1 MGPWHCAP
9 MVAWGTLQRS
19 SAWKMYCRVEKI
31 PPAEADAVSKQ
42 LKQYELA
49 VKYAEDEEDA
59 EQINP
64 YDYVPEQYH
73 EVLQKSEKYLG
84 MIERATPHACA
95 HLITNADIRRE
106 IGIYRIN
113 SKSGKKK
120 VVLAAFIDGAT
131 ADRFGYLKN
140 DYLKVDIVNV
150 NSDIYD
156 RIGMP
161 QPSVHELMKMT
172 DGDKPTWDLY
182 ANGYT
187 LGLNQV
193 EKSATTD
200 RVTHYKPK
208 NMSELC
214 AFVAAIRPAFK
225 SMINIFLD
233 RQHFDYGIPAL
244 DKLLQTREIPSSFI
258 LYQEQMMKVLQYA
271 GFEASASY
279 AAIKAIAKKHPEKV
293 KPLRERF
300 LEGFAKKLIADDGVS
315 QVTAQETSENVWQI
329 ISDAC
334 SYGFNACLDGNE
346 KMKGRKY
353 SIATMYRIRAD
364 REYAKSLGVERL
376 HDEFNSSGFGWAF
389 SIGVDNRITLN
400 SIVDIRDQGVRRVY
414 RMTLDSGRSVVATEN
429 HKFPVGAYDHLVRL
443 DCLSVGDMIFVTDK
457 PGFRT
462 IPEQEEII
470 SIELIG
476 ARHVYD
482 VEMANPYH
490 NFLLDSG
497 IVTGNSHSAAV
508 SLDSMY
514 TAWAKAHYPYETYAA
529 LMTNYAK
536 KGDKDRIDRARVE
549 MKRAFGISIA
559 PCRYRQDNRTFFI
572 DKEHHTISD
581 TLMSVKCISYRVAQA
596 LYEMRDNQYES
607 FTDLLIDMQTRLE
620 FDTRVTE
627 ILIRMGYFE
636 EFGHAGKLLYIYR
649 MFNSGSLMYKKT
661 HSAKTKATRR
671 EKLIALERES
681 KETDIFFVDQLAFEA
696 EYFGTPLSVYKERR
710 WEAVVLDVDERYSI
724 KVQLYNASKGT
735 VGVMRIKKAL
745 YANCPLQKG
754 DVIRVNDFRKTP
766 ARRYLNGKSVIDPDR
781 YENWITSYQILPPQ
795 DPMTKKKE

>member
-1 MGPWHCAP
+1 
-9 MVAWGTLQRS
+9 
-19 SAWKMYCRVEKI
+19 
-31 PPAEADAVSKQ
+31 
-42 LKQYELA
+42 
-49 VKYAEDEEDA
+49 
-59 EQINP
+59 
-64 YDYVPEQYH
+64 
-73 EVLQKSEKYLG
+73 
-84 MIERATPHACA
+84 
-95 HLITNADIRRE
+95 
-106 IGIYRIN
+106 
-113 SKSGKKK
+113 
-120 VVLAAFIDGAT
+120 
-131 ADRFGYLKN
+131 
-140 DYLKVDIVNV
+140 
-150 NSDIYD
+150 
-156 RIGMP
+156 MP

-172 DGDKPTWDLY
+172 DEDKPTWDLY
-182 ANGYT
+182 ANGHT

-200 RVTHYKPK
+200 RVMHYKPK

-225 SMINIFLD
+225 SMINVFLD

-293 KPLRERF
+293 KPLREQF
-300 LEGFAKKLIADDGVS
+300 LVGFSKKLIADDGVS
-315 QVTAQETSENVWQI
+315 QDTAQETSENVWQV

-334 SYGFNACLDGNE
+334 GYGYNA
-346 KMKGRKY
+346 
-353 SIATMYRIRAD
+353 
-364 REYAKSLGVERL
+364 
-376 HDEFNSSGFGWAF
+376 
-389 SIGVDNRITLN
+389 
-400 SIVDIRDQGVRRVY
+400 
-414 RMTLDSGRSVVATEN
+414 
-429 HKFPVGAYDHLVRL
+429 
-443 DCLSVGDMIFVTDK
+443 
-457 PGFRT
+457 
-462 IPEQEEII
+462 
-470 SIELIG
+470 
-476 ARHVYD
+476 
-482 VEMANPYH
+482 
-490 NFLLDSG
+490 
-497 IVTGNSHSAAV
+497 SHSASV
-508 SLDSMY
+508 CLDSMY

-572 DKEHHTISD
+572 DKERHTISD

-607 FTDLLIDMQTRLE
+607 FTDLLIDMQTRPE

-636 EFGHAGKLLYIYR
+636 EFGHAGKLLCIFR